1 MKNLNGISKTNQMFR
16 RRYNTRKR
24 LQWKSRTPIDMV
36 LISECGNDSAYILRL
51 ISSSFRINHYREN
64 CLYKHYNQFF
74 RVSRKTHE
82 KLLGLRYYPKKGL
95 NFNPK
100 SSLR

>member
-1 MKNLNGISKTNQMFR
+1 MKKLSSISKTNQMFR

-36 LISECGNDSAYILRL
+36 LITECDNDSAYRLSL
-51 ISSSFRINHYREN
+51 ISSVFRIKPLGTNR
-64 CLYKHYNQFF
+64 LYKHYNQFV

-82 KLLGLRYYPKKGL
+82 KLPGLRRAYPRK
-95 NFNPK
+95 
-100 SSLR
+100 SLR